1 MIEFSHV
8 SKLFGAQKAVN
19 DLNLNFQ
26 EGSFSVLIGTSGSG
40 KSTTLKMI
48 NRLVEHDSGE
58 IRFAGEE
65 IRSLPVLELRRRMG
79 YAIQSIGL
87 FPHWSVA
94 QNIATVPQLQKWS
107 RARIDDR
114 IDELMTLLGLES
126 NLRERYPHQLSGGQQ
141 QRVGVARALAADPQV
156 LLMDEPFGALDPVTR
171 GALQQEMTR
180 IHRLLGRTIVLVTH
194 DIDEALRL
202 AEHLVF
208 GIAVTRPWGAEFRP
222 LVETI
227 AAVGQTFP
235 PVAVLAIAVPVIGF
249 GLQPAIIA
257 LILYGVLPVL
267 QATLAGLGA
276 IDASVTEVAKGMGMS
291 RGQRLRK
298 VELPLAAPVIL
309 AGVRT
314 SVIINIGTAT
324 IASTVGAST
333 LGTPIIIGLSGFNTA
348 YVIQGALLVALA
360 AIIADRLFERLVQAL
375 SQHAK

>member
-1 MIEFSHV
+1 M
-8 SKLFGAQKAVN
+8 
-19 DLNLNFQ
+19 
-26 EGSFSVLIGTSGSG
+26 
-40 KSTTLKMI
+40 
-48 NRLVEHDSGE
+48 
-58 IRFAGEE
+58 
-65 IRSLPVLELRRRMG
+65 
-79 YAIQSIGL
+79 
-87 FPHWSVA
+87 
-94 QNIATVPQLQKWS
+94 
-107 RARIDDR
+107 
-114 IDELMTLLGLES
+114 
-126 NLRERYPHQLSGGQQ
+126 
-141 QRVGVARALAADPQV
+141 
-156 LLMDEPFGALDPVTR
+156 
-171 GALQQEMTR
+171 
-180 IHRLLGRTIVLVTH
+180 
-194 DIDEALRL
+194 
-202 AEHLVF
+202 
-208 GIAVTRPWGAEFRP
+208 
-222 LVETI
+222 ETI

-298 VELPLAAPVIL
+298 VEPLAAPVIL